1 MRMRVG
7 LSEAGYPLSIMADP
21 IDSAALTELRKC
33 DVHPSD
39 GTSKAHPSDGTSKAH
54 PSDGTSKSIP
64 VMAEVPDVRRRKIFC
79 RDSSFVSRL

>member
-1 MRMRVG
+1 MWRRAVVRMRVG

-39 GTSKAHPSDGTSKAH
+39 GTSKAHPSDGTSK
-54 PSDGTSKSIP
+54 PIP
-64 VMAEVPDVRRRKIFC
+64 VMARAKPIPVMAQ
-79 RDSSFVSRL
+79 VSPSQ